1 MMTSPYLAIC
11 MERNLEDQEKDHEL
25 GQQAE
30 KLVGQIESELQY
42 DYDGRSYFR
51 KSSILNLVF
60 RVADFMRALSK
71 RI

>member
-1 MMTSPYLAIC
+1 MDEQ
-11 MERNLEDQEKDHEL
+11 ERDHEL
-25 GQQAE
+25 GAHAE

-42 DYDGRSYFR
+42 DEEGKSFFR

-60 RVADFMRALSK
+60 RAADFMRQLSK